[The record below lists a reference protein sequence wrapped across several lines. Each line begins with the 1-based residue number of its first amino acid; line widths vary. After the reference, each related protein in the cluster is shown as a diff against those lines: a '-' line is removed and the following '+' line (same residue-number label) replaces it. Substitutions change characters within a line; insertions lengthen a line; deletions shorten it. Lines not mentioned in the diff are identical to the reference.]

1 MLLNTKALQWAG
13 IDAAYAKR
21 YGYDMVHVD
30 KNGDPDGYICENPL
44 MDVIAILPCSVEDAK
59 SYLLAWQD
67 FALQNGYT
75 AVADAGVELF
85 CKDCPQAYYELEK
98 EAS

>member
-1 MLLNTKALQWAG
+1 
-13 IDAAYAKR
+13 
-21 YGYDMVHVD
+21 MVHVD

-59 SYLLAWQD
+59 SYLPWQD
-67 FALQNGYT
+67 FAPANGYT

-85 CKDCPQAYYELEK
+85 CKIVPRPTMNWRRK
-98 EAS
+98 AS